1 MADALVCPQLAC
13 CLSPT
18 LKQTEN
24 SWRWGGD
31 QLIPGGWLPKP
42 GQWRCWARL
51 SGAPAPSPSLAP
63 HPPWSLLLSLL
74 QAAPT
79 HQDASPMRTR

>member
-24 SWRWGGD
+24 SWRWGGTSSSPVAGCPS
-31 QLIPGGWLPKP
+31 PG
-42 GQWRCWARL
+42 
-51 SGAPAPSPSLAP
+51 SGAAGRGSLGPRPPARHWPLTLLGLFCSHCFRQHPPTKTPAP
-63 HPPWSLLLSLL
+63 
-74 QAAPT
+74 
-79 HQDASPMRTR
+79 